1 MSKAALHYER
11 ITISLPEAISK
22 DIEELK
28 NELHISKSELF
39 KTAFEKFSQDYR
51 KQKLQ
56 KAAEMM
62 VREYATDKELT
73 ALTALDSED
82 FK

>member
-1 MSKAALHYER
+1 MPKTALHYER
-11 ITISLPEAISK
+11 VTISLPEAISR

-28 NELHISKSELF
+28 KELHISKSELF

-62 VREYATDKELT
+62 LEEYKTDKDLT
-73 ALTALDSED
+73 ALTSLDSED